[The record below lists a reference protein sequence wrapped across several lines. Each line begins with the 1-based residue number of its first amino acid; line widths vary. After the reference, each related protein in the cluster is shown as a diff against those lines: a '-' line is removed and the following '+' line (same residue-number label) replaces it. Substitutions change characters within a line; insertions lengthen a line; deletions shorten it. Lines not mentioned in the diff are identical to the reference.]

1 MGHPTLFF
9 FLPIRVLVFYLDASI
24 SAWYHWTMNDKVS
37 QALSILDKFIQL
49 YKVDDEWIDTHAEF
63 SHSPESFMLMNLRSS
78 KMNAFYHSHQE
89 LCDAADVALD
99 TTMEYLYKEHRKDK
113 ADRDTASVKRIGT
126 ACYKTLTIFGAEQY
140 SPKRLFQYAL
150 AHYLA
155 MKKKHWTSRGGKSPD
170 KLKYGKVR
178 WEIAEVLHP
187 RARVGGKI
195 DTQTKKMEKALEA
208 AERVADDK
216 LIGTITYTLKEIE
229 KFEKS
234 ENIAQWEERFLI
246 LMESFMKKMKLG
258 KISHRKYELLI
269 DTGHPD
275 YPASVTDIEHIREL
289 LIDASERVQQ
299 ELKSFRGLQIL
310 PKITVWSPT
319 LKKVSFQP
327 VER

>member
-1 MGHPTLFF
+1 M
-9 FLPIRVLVFYLDASI
+9 D
-24 SAWYHWTMNDKVS
+24 DKVS
-37 QALSILDKFIQL
+37 QALSVLEKFIHL
-49 YKVDDEWIDTHAEF
+49 YKADDEWIDAHAEF
-63 SHSPESFMLMNLRSS
+63 YHSPETLMLANLRSRR
-78 KMNAFYHSHQE
+78 MNAFYLNNQE

-99 TTMEYLYKEHRKDK
+99 TAMEYLYKEHRKHK
-113 ADRDTASVKRIGT
+113 TNRDTVSVKRVGT
-126 ACYKTLTIFGAEQY
+126 ACYKVLTIFGAEQY

-170 KLKYGKVR
+170 KLKYGRVR

-195 DTQTKKMEKALEA
+195 DTQIKKMEKALSA
-208 AERVADDK
+208 AERVADK
-216 LIGTITYTLKEIE
+216 ELIERITFTIKEID

-234 ENIAQWEERFLI
+234 ENSAQWAEKFLI
-246 LMESFMKKMKLG
+246 LMESFMKKMQLG
-258 KISHRKYELLI
+258 KISHSKHELLI

-275 YPASVTDIEHIREL
+275 YPAAITDLDQISAL

-310 PKITVWSPT
+310 PEITVSSPT
-319 LKKVSFQP
+319 LKKVSFRT
-327 VER
+327 VVR